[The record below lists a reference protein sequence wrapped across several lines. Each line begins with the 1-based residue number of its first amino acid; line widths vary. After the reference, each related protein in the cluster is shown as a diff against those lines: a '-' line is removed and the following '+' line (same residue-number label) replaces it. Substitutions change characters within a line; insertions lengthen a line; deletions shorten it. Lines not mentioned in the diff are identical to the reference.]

1 MKLMNASSLMMA
13 CSMLLAG
20 GQSVAA
26 DIAFSGV
33 LPMGQLYI
41 APVESIQ
48 EARYRNVIRQK
59 TDFSC
64 GAAAV
69 ATLLRHAYNLDVDE
83 ETVMRGMMTTADPE
97 LVRTKGFSLL
107 DIKRYVE
114 SLGLRGRGYRL
125 SLERLKTLRVP
136 TIVLLDIKGYKHF
149 VVLKQVR
156 GDQVDIADPA
166 LGNKTLR
173 LDEFID
179 SWPSKAVFAVI
190 GSGFDR
196 KTVLLEPHRTISA
209 SALFAAQGSVSE
221 AELLDFGFTH
231 ADLF

>member
-1 MKLMNASSLMMA
+1 MKHLHASSLIA
-13 CSMLLAG
+13 CTLLLASG
-20 GQSVAA
+20 PDQAA
-26 DIAFSGV
+26 DVAFSGV
-33 LPMGQLYI
+33 LPMGLLYK
-41 APVESIQ
+41 APIESMQ
-48 EARYRNVIRQK
+48 EARYRHIIRQQ

-64 GAAAV
+64 GAAAI
-69 ATLLRHAYNLDVDE
+69 ATLLRYAYNLDVDE

-125 SLERLKTLRVP
+125 TLERLKTLRVP
-136 TIVLLDIKGYKHF
+136 TIVLLDIRGYKHF

-156 GDQVDIADPA
+156 GDVVDIADPA
-166 LGNKTLR
+166 LGNKTLK

-179 SWPSKAVFAVI
+179 SWPSQAVFAVI

-196 KTVLLEPHRTISA
+196 QTVLLEPHRTLSA
-209 SALFAAQGSVSE
+209 RTLFAAQGPISE

>member
-1 MKLMNASSLMMA
+1 MKRMNASNLMA
-13 CSMLLAG
+13 CLMFLVG
-20 GQSVAA
+20 GQAVAA

-33 LPMGQLYI
+33 LPMGQLYT
-41 APVESIQ
+41 APVESMQ
-48 EARYRNVIRQK
+48 EARYRHIIRQQ

-64 GAAAV
+64 GAAAI
-69 ATLLRHAYNLDVDE
+69 ATLLRYAYNLEVDE
-83 ETVMRGMMTTADPE
+83 GTVMRGMMATADPE

-136 TIVLLDIKGYKHF
+136 TIVLLDIRGYKHF

-166 LGNKTLR
+166 LGNKTLK

-179 SWPSKAVFAVI
+179 SWPSQAVFAVI

-196 KTVLLEPHRTISA
+196 KTALLEPHRTLSA
-209 SALFAAQGSVSE
+209 RTLFTAQGPISE